1 VTRSALLAGLALCL
15 LPASAAAAGSP
26 RYTVALSGTM
36 RTELT
41 RTFPLS
47 PPDNCQGEGTETERF
62 AASARMVARPRR
74 TVLGFGTARID
85 FTARLA
91 SRNASAETET
101 AGTFTQAPGG
111 DPCVFTPRKT
121 PSTCGF
127 SPSSTDANG
136 VRFSLDVYYFTFLL
150 HQQQGSVV
158 RCRPNPLDGDLFLNR
173 IRTRLSVRGVERL
186 AVGRSLSTSGTATQN
201 LSELR
206 ITGQQRTTYRITVRR
221 VR

>member
-1 VTRSALLAGLALCL
+1 MRRPALLACLAICA
-15 LPASAAAAGSP
+15 LPASAGAAPS
-26 RYTVALSGTM
+26 RLYTVALSGTM
-36 RTELT
+36 KTELT

-47 PPDNCQGEGTETERF
+47 PPDNCQGDGTKTERF
-62 AASARMVARPRR
+62 VASARMVARPRPA
-74 TVLGFGTARID
+74 VLGFGTARID

-91 SRNASAETET
+91 SRKASAETET
-101 AGTFTQAPGG
+101 AGTFTQVPGG
-111 DPCVFTPRKT
+111 DPCVFSPQKT

-127 SPSSTDANG
+127 APSAIDANG
-136 VRFSLDVYYFTFLL
+136 VRFSLDVYFFTFML
-150 HQQQGSVV
+150 HQQQAGVV

-206 ITGQQRTTYRITVRR
+206 IKGQQRTSYRVTVRR